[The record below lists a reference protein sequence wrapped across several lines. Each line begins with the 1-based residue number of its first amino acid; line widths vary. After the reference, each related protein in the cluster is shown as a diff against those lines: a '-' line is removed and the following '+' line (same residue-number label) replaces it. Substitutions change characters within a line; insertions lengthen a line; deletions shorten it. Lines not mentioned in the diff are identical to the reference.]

1 MEFFEFFIS
10 VVRGCSL
17 NLSMSYREVRD
28 SWFNFS
34 IHLKCIFFI
43 SSFVLFQF
51 GAGWEHALNFS
62 NMSFLQPARIW
73 KIYEELFWEKL
84 KDEWSEVEWQQKWT
98 RSEQSWWRKIFW
110 QRKVGEKFLTGVLAG
125 VWTKV
130 KRRSESFLWDI
141 LNETTSWA
149 VETNHY

>member
-1 MEFFEFFIS
+1 MRFGKNSLWNFFEFFIS

-51 GAGWEHALNFS
+51 GAGWEHVLNFS

-73 KIYEELFWEKL
+73 KIYEELLWEKL

-98 RSEQSWWRKIFW
+98 RSEQSWWRKIFDS
-110 QRKVGEKFLTGVLAG
+110 EKLLRNFWLVFWRECEQKWKEEVRA
-125 VWTKV
+125 
-130 KRRSESFLWDI
+130 FC
-141 LNETTSWA
+141 ETF
-149 VETNHY
+149 